1 VFNISKSS
9 AECVVTFRHDSQ
21 ITSLALSPDN
31 QILAVGG
38 QNSDIYIWSL
48 KDQKLIRS
56 FGCNSIDKG
65 GDELMNEREPIE
77 IIDINW
83 SNDGTMLAAGFEKS
97 LVLLDMRKILSTPVE
112 QLLMQIN

>member
-1 VFNISKSS
+1 M
-9 AECVVTFRHDSQ
+9 
-21 ITSLALSPDN
+21 ALSPDN

-48 KDQKLIRS
+48 KNQKLIRS
-56 FGCNSIDKG
+56 FGSNALEKG
-65 GDELMNEREPIE
+65 QDELMTNQEKEPIE

-112 QLLMQIN
+112 HLLM

>member
-1 VFNISKSS
+1 M
-9 AECVVTFRHDSQ
+9 
-21 ITSLALSPDN
+21 ALSPDN

-48 KDQKLIRS
+48 KNQKLIRS
-56 FGCNSIDKG
+56 FGSNALEKG
-65 GDELMNEREPIE
+65 QDELMANQEKDPIE

-112 QLLMQIN
+112 HLLM

>member
-1 VFNISKSS
+1 
-9 AECVVTFRHDSQ
+9 
-21 ITSLALSPDN
+21 LALSPDN

-48 KDQKLIRS
+48 KNQKLIRS
-56 FGCNSIDKG
+56 FGSNALEKG
-65 GDELMNEREPIE
+65 QDELMVNQEKEPIE

-112 QLLMQIN
+112 HLLM

>member
-1 VFNISKSS
+1 MI
-9 AECVVTFRHDSQ
+9 TFRHESQ

-48 KDQKLIRS
+48 KNQKLIRS
-56 FGCNSIDKG
+56 FGSNTLEKG
-65 GDELMNEREPIE
+65 QDELMVNQEKEPIE

-112 QLLMQIN
+112 HLLM

>member
-1 VFNISKSS
+1 MI
-9 AECVVTFRHDSQ
+9 TFRHESQ

-48 KDQKLIRS
+48 KNQKLIRS
-56 FGCNSIDKG
+56 FGSNALEKG
-65 GDELMNEREPIE
+65 QDELMVNQEKEPIE

-112 QLLMQIN
+112 HLLM

>member
-1 VFNISKSS
+1 M
-9 AECVVTFRHDSQ
+9 
-21 ITSLALSPDN
+21 ALSPDN

-48 KDQKLIRS
+48 KNQKLIRS
-56 FGCNSIDKG
+56 FGSNALEKG
-65 GDELMNEREPIE
+65 QDQLMVNQEKEPIE

-83 SNDGTMLAAGFEKS
+83 SNDGTMLAAGFEKC

-112 QLLMQIN
+112 HLLM

>member
-1 VFNISKSS
+1 M
-9 AECVVTFRHDSQ
+9 
-21 ITSLALSPDN
+21 ALSPDN

-48 KDQKLIRS
+48 KNQKLIRS
-56 FGCNSIDKG
+56 FGSNALEKG
-65 GDELMNEREPIE
+65 QDELMVNQEKEPIE

-112 QLLMQIN
+112 HLLM